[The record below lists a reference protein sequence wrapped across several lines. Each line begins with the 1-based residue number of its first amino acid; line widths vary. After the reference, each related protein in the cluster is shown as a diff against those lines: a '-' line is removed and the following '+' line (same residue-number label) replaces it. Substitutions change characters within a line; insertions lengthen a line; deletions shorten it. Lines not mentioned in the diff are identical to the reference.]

1 LISGFIFSVTCT
13 GQRLVNFSR
22 SRCGCSFVLRLRHL
36 GLAPTRAPPCMS
48 AGGGSSA
55 LDRFFA
61 TLILIGPIYNL
72 ARPWGGQLIFIEHM
86 EDAFRYDS
94 VSLRNPEHGFG
105 KLRSTRRP
113 TLDTAICPRHGDL
126 PSTRRSALDTAICP
140 QHGDLPSTR
149 RPTLDTATC
158 PRHGDPPSTQRP
170 SQNGDL
176 PGANTNLTNSK
187 VARRL
192 CDQQEAAGGAADSL
206 SRSASAAALPAAVR
220 SLEAPPLR

>member
-1 LISGFIFSVTCT
+1 MHFSVICT
-13 GQRLVNFSR
+13 GQHLVNFFR
-22 SRCGCSFVLRLRHL
+22 CRCGCSFVLRLRPVSSLAVAVRHL
-36 GLAPTRAPPCMS
+36 IDWLAEPSPRF
-48 AGGGSSA
+48 
-55 LDRFFA
+55 FFA
-61 TLILIGPIYNL
+61 TPILIGPIYSV
-72 ARPWGGQLIFIEHM
+72 RSEWGGHLIFIEHM

-192 CDQQEAAGGAADSL
+192 CDQQRSGRRRSGLVVPQCVRGCAAGSSALA
-206 SRSASAAALPAAVR
+206 RSAT
-220 SLEAPPLR
+220 PLR